1 MRRTPRN
8 VIVFTMTF
16 LMILGSLGAW
26 AASVTPTVIPGADN
40 PGKNCTDVYPG
51 VAGLRELK
59 IEPVPEGTS
68 SHTYGNLS
76 VQVVKPSVEE
86 GSVNSFDF
94 TANLLVLGVVVKDG
108 VDGANFY
115 DYSTTPEGGSTAD
128 TYLTTPFDGAK
139 GISHISFCYGYQ
151 PLTATKTAAGSYDR
165 TVTWELDKTVEPASH
180 TGFAGEVAGSSTWTV
195 EATKTEVKSNFHV
208 SGTITVTNPNEVE
221 VPVSVAD
228 TLSDGTVA
236 TVTCPV
242 TENTTGVVPAA
253 TAEAP
258 GSLTCSYNASPTD
271 ASATLNTAVIT
282 SELAGVRGA
291 TATAPVSFDENLI
304 GYDSGTLTD
313 ARFKFEEVIS
323 DDYVKRFLEEFECS
337 GDTSL
342 YENGEY
348 SYTVTNE
355 ALLDSGIDLQADAT
369 VAVTCTLP
377 PLEVTKTAAGTYDR
391 TVEWTLD
398 KSVDIDS
405 LTGFAGQSFDPVTWS
420 VVAEKSETLGNYWV
434 AGTVEIYNPAAI
446 PQSFTISDYMEGINE
461 DNVPVTCPAYTVQP
475 DETITCT
482 YGVPIRG
489 ATLNTAIVTAAGNP
503 PVIATAEVPYTENLI
518 GYDSGT
524 LTDARFKFEEVISDD
539 YVKRFLEEFEC
550 SGDTSLYE
558 NGEYSYTV
566 TNEALL
572 DSGIDLQA
580 DATVAVTCTLPPL
593 EVTKTAAGTYDRT
606 VEWTLDK
613 SVDIDS
619 LTGFAGQSFDPV
631 TWSVVAEKSET
642 LGNYWVAGTVEIYN
656 PAAIPQSFTISD
668 YMEGINE
675 DNVPV
680 TCPAYT
686 VQPDETITCTYGVPI
701 RGATL
706 NTAIVTAAGNPPVI
720 ATAEVPYTENLIG
733 YDSGTLT
740 DARFKFEE
748 VISGSTTEE
757 FSEGFVCP
765 PADSSLYENGVYEF
779 TETNTAHLNDNIN
792 LTDSA
797 DVTVT
802 CYLPAAAKVVKT
814 TTEGLENIGQ
824 FPFRFELYDP
834 SGERVETKTL
844 EAAGEVNFNTEI
856 KTAGTWKVVE
866 VLPEGWVSQ
875 DDSLECTFEVAFPA
889 SAGQTYTCEFDNV
902 EMSRVDL
909 LKLTNG
915 VETTTQMWSF
925 VLYAGPDGFG
935 TEALASDS
943 TPPALLGFGN
953 LNLDPAGTYTL
964 CELEVPAGYST
975 FWQVDTDGD
984 GIADATVVPYNPNAD
999 DEPSEDLGNRCVDI
1013 GFGTNI
1019 PLVPGETLHFVVDNQ
1034 MPGGAPRTPG
1044 YWKNWNR
1051 CTGGGQQYTADANGG
1066 WAEGFWLLE
1075 DVLDPDIGGGIIWD
1089 DILLDKLYVP
1099 IAKCEVAVDILD
1111 KRLVGDEDVVGDG
1124 KKVASDPLHNL
1135 ATHLLAAQLNFGAGA
1150 CTTQGVLDAALDA
1163 ETLLDKYDF
1172 NGNTHKKLDRKSP
1185 DIGLAGYLAGYLDD
1199 YNNGEFCGD
1208 GDGS

>member
-291 TATAPVSFDENLI
+291 TATAPVSFD
-304 GYDSGTLTD
+304 
-313 ARFKFEEVIS
+313 
-323 DDYVKRFLEEFECS
+323 
-337 GDTSL
+337 
-342 YENGEY
+342 
-348 SYTVTNE
+348 
-355 ALLDSGIDLQADAT
+355 
-369 VAVTCTLP
+369 
-377 PLEVTKTAAGTYDR
+377 
-391 TVEWTLD
+391 
-398 KSVDIDS
+398 
-405 LTGFAGQSFDPVTWS
+405 
-420 VVAEKSETLGNYWV
+420 
-434 AGTVEIYNPAAI
+434 
-446 PQSFTISDYMEGINE
+446 
-461 DNVPVTCPAYTVQP
+461 
-475 DETITCT
+475 
-482 YGVPIRG
+482 
-489 ATLNTAIVTAAGNP
+489 
-503 PVIATAEVPYTENLI
+503 ENLI